1 MELSGDDAVSR
12 LIILIGEHGD
22 PDRKPPSRLLFG
34 LDSLRTSVFVSKNLQ
49 QAETHIRTFF
59 ADPYAPKVEPC
70 ENKTTLCLIKAH
82 AIKEGNAGKI
92 IDTLYDADFRI
103 TAMKMC
109 LLERQNCEEFYEVY
123 KGVVPEYVVSFF
135 IRSFCKKKIN

>member
-1 MELSGDDAVSR
+1 MMELSGDDAVSR
-12 LIILIGEHGD
+12 LINLIGEYGD
-22 PDRKPPSRLLFG
+22 PEAKPPARLLFG

-49 QAETHIRTFF
+49 QAETHIKTFF
-59 ADPYAPKVEPC
+59 GQYSPKVKPHEG
-70 ENKTTLCLIKAH
+70 KTTLCLIKSH

-92 IDTLYDADFRI
+92 IDGLFDADFRI

-123 KGVVPEYVVSFF
+123 KGVVPEYVVSCNNVSS
-135 IRSFCKKKIN
+135 IVKS